1 MTDRA
6 GLKVASEL
14 AAFVERRAL
23 PGTGIE
29 PEAFWAGAADIF
41 ARLAPE
47 NAALLA
53 KRDLLQVEIDGWL
66 AQRAGEPIDQLEYQ
80 AFLKSIGY
88 LVDQPAPFHVRTRN
102 VDAEDATI
110 AGPQLVVA
118 ELYARFVLN
127 AANARWGSLY
137 DAYYGTD
144 AIPQSR
150 TPAKGYDPARGALVI
165 EKAKALLDQAAP
177 LASGKHAS
185 VTGY

>member
-1 MTDRA
+1 MTARA

-29 PEAFWAGAADIF
+29 PEAIWPGAADIF
-41 ARLAPE
+41 ARLAPV
-47 NAALLA
+47 NAALRA
-53 KRDLLQVEIDGWL
+53 KRDLRQVEIDGWL
-66 AQRAGEPIDQLEYQ
+66 AHRAGEPIDQLEYL

-88 LVDQPAPFHVRTRN
+88 LVAQPAPFQVRTRN
-102 VDAEDATI
+102 VDAEVATI
-110 AGPQLVVA
+110 AGPQLVVPVIN
-118 ELYARFVLN
+118 ARFEPN
-127 AANARWGSLY
+127 AANARGGSLY
-137 DAYYGTD
+137 DALYGTD

-177 LASGKHAS
+177 LASGTHAT
-185 VTGY
+185 VPGY